1 MSKIMRFV
9 SIFVLAVALL
19 FPAILAEPA
28 LAESPEISKSSFSS
42 IIEGTINSLPVLTQ
56 GPVGIVEIE
65 DNLPIK
71 EGNLNDISPYLPALT
86 GLAQGAVGIVEI
98 EDNLPIKEGNLNDI
112 SPYLPALPIRNSANL
127 QLIEK
132 NDKTPD
138 IEVNIRATYPI
149 SGSIAP
155 NKGKYWQIYR
165 TAGSQS
171 TFSCQWSP
179 SVSIPVGII
188 DDSGNWLGGGYYAG
202 RCTLT
207 ATFNQSGN
215 YSWVLLNNSSST
227 ITYNGSITY

>member
-56 GPVGIVEIE
+56 GP
-65 DNLPIK
+65 
-71 EGNLNDISPYLPALT
+71 
-86 GLAQGAVGIVEI
+86 VGIVEI